1 MDEGVYILF
10 DSVHYV
16 LRAEKILRK
25 AGLSVRV
32 RPVPRRLS
40 SDCGVCLL
48 LESGDFNQALAALPD
63 NTIPN
68 AAYKIVGKEQYQ
80 LIWSKE
86 RTE

>member
-1 MDEGVYILF
+1 MDKGVYILF

-16 LRAEKILRK
+16 LRAEKMLQK
-25 AGLSVRV
+25 AGFAVRV

-63 NTIPN
+63 NTTPN
-68 AAYKIVGKEQYQ
+68 AAYRIVGKEQYQ
-80 LIWSKE
+80 LVWSQD